1 MIYQTLPPF
10 NPLSLGTKATLA
22 VPRWMMT
29 LARVVLSFPTGSA
42 ITKATISEIVVK
54 VGARVVFGPISG
66 AALDKINKFKGI
78 YDDAYHLSIDFTERD
93 GLTVGAKEI
102 GGYDIPA
109 LEGDDIF
116 VEVTNSAGAGTVN
129 LSAYGGFTALQFNP
143 KQPNNRRSQLVHKLL
158 SYVIPSN
165 GGTRV
170 TWTPN
175 FRGAEVKRIHFAYTG
190 TDWTATADGNLKQ
203 VEVKK
208 NGVAVWDRIPCNINR
223 FIQQEHQKVPQAK
236 TYALD
241 FVHDN
246 VHSATLK
253 TRDARSLEF
262 NIDLTANDTITAFV
276 ECLDLPDNL

>member
-29 LARVVLSFPTGSA
+29 LGRIQLAFPTGSA

-66 AALDKINKFKGI
+66 ANLDKVNKYRGLF
-78 YDDAYHLSIDFTERD
+78 DDAYHLTIDFTERD
-93 GLTVGAKEI
+93 GLTVAAKEI
-102 GGYDIPA
+102 GGYDIPG
-109 LEGDDIF
+109 LEGDDVF
-116 VEVTNSAGAGTVN
+116 VEVTNSAGAGTVT
-129 LSAYGGFTALQFNP
+129 LAAYGGFTALQFDP
-143 KQPNNRRSQLVHKLL
+143 RKPSRGGQLVHKLL
-158 SYVIPSN
+158 GYVIPSN
-165 GGTRV
+165 GGTRI

-190 TDWTATADGNLKQ
+190 TDWTLTADGNLKT
-203 VEVKK
+203 VECKK
-208 NGVAVWDRIPCNINR
+208 NGVAVWDRIPCNVNR
-223 FIQQEHQKVPQAK
+223 HILLEHRKVPQAK
-236 TYALD
+236 FYTLD
-241 FVHDN
+241 FIHDDVN
-246 VHSATLK
+246 SASLK

-262 NIDLTANDTITAFV
+262 NIDLTAADNVTAYV